1 LNHLRKLL
9 LILAMAA
16 LVCVFPAWL
25 LGALNVPVAFP
36 HVQMPAEPL
45 TAEPLFYLAG
55 QPFHITNTMMTTL
68 LADIVLLLMA
78 VTAGRAASRRIKQWK
93 SNPNA
98 VDEEGQDLLV
108 PKGWQNAFEA
118 IVEYLYDLVHQV
130 VGAKWVRAVLPLV
143 ATIFLLVLTANWLHF
158 VPGVD
163 SVGVIHCAEAE
174 NSIKGFGVAEM
185 GHTGIYRLA
194 FNGGEI
200 GRTGEVSTEE
210 CPAHHAGGAA
220 EEGAEGAGG
229 EDLRFVVTPFLRT
242 ATTDLNM
249 TLGIA
254 LVTMVVVQVFGVREL
269 GASYFTKF
277 INLPALDQGP
287 LGYIFF
293 AAGFIEIISELAKII
308 SFSLRLFGNLF
319 AGTIL
324 LFVMTFLIPVGVPVI
339 FYLLEVFVG
348 LIQAFVFAMLA
359 LVFIGLAMTGHGD
372 EH

>member
-1 LNHLRKLL
+1 LKNLLKLL
-9 LILAMAA
+9 LVLAVAA
-16 LVCVFPAWL
+16 LLCVFPAWL
-25 LGALNVPVAFP
+25 MGALNVPVAFP

-55 QPFHITNTMMTTL
+55 QPFSITNTMLTTL

-78 VTAGRAASRRIKQWK
+78 ITAGRAASRRIKQWK

-118 IVEYLYDLVHQV
+118 IIEYLYDLVHQV
-130 VGAKWVRAVLPLV
+130 VGAKWVTAVLPLI

-163 SVGVIHCAEAE
+163 SVGVIHCAEPA
-174 NSIKGFGVAEM
+174 NGVKGFDVARM
-185 GHTGIYRLA
+185 GPGIYRLD

-200 GRTGEVSTEE
+200 SRIGEVSTEE
-210 CPAHHAGGAA
+210 CPAHHSGGAA

-229 EDLRFVVTPFLRT
+229 EGLRFVVTPFLRT
-242 ATTDLNM
+242 ATTDLNL

-254 LVTMVVVQVFGVREL
+254 LVTMVMVQVFGVREL
-269 GASYFTKF
+269 GAAYFTKF
-277 INLPALDQGP
+277 VNLPAIDQGA
-287 LGYIFF
+287 LGYIFVG
-293 AAGFIEIISELAKII
+293 AGFIEIISEVAKII

-324 LFVMTFLIPVGVPVI
+324 LFVMTFLVPVGLPIV

-359 LVFIGLAMTGHGD
+359 LVFVGLAMAGHGD